1 MEEERRQ
8 AQAQAA
14 RKVLEG
20 VLEERDYQ
28 RSRWTQDKER
38 TLQDWACILGTWA
51 GKVQSTTYNPN
62 GAVNSPE
69 ARQAFK
75 KRVTQLGAICLA
87 ALEALED

>member
-1 MEEERRQ
+1 MEERRLG
-8 AQAQAA
+8 APAA
-14 RKVLEG
+14 RKVLDG

-28 RSRWTQDKER
+28 RSRWTQDKTR
-38 TLQDWACILGTWA
+38 TMQDWACILGTWT

-62 GAVNSPE
+62 GAVDSPE

-87 ALEALED
+87 ALEALEE